1 MRILYFDI
9 DSLRPDHLGCYGYQ
23 RQTSPTIDSLAAEGI
38 RFENVYISD
47 AACMPSRTALFS
59 GRFGVHTGA
68 VNHGGVRS
76 EAFPE
81 GAGRNFRSTWAQS
94 SWPAALRDAGLR
106 TATISSFGERHAAYW
121 WYAGFQEILSPGRL
135 AQDEMADDTAD
146 LAVDWLQRHGEDD
159 NWFLHVNFWDVH
171 VPYRAPADFGDP
183 FAREPLPDWYTEE
196 VLALHL
202 AHSYGPNSARH
213 GIVWRNGRSHYEG
226 AYPRQPVRF
235 DDMTQARRM
244 FDGYDTAIRY
254 VDQAI
259 ERILHKLAAL
269 GILDD
274 TAVIVS
280 ADHGENLGELNI
292 YMDHATADHV
302 TMHVP
307 LIVRWPGLPQ
317 GHVDTALHYQVDLA
331 ATVIELAGGRVPA
344 NWDGESFAAELRNA
358 APRGRSHLVLSQLT
372 HSCQRA
378 VRFDDF
384 IAIHSYHDA
393 YRCLPDTLLFDVVAD
408 PHEQNDLAPQHP
420 DLVQRAAVLLVAWER
435 TMMQTATHPHDPLW
449 TVLAEGGG
457 FHARNALPSLIDW
470 LDQQGQHTNAER
482 MRARYLFTHQ
492 PSGA

>member
-1 MRILYFDI
+1 MRILYIDI
-9 DSLRPDHLGCYGYQ
+9 DSLRPDHLGCYGYH
-23 RQTSPTIDSLAAEGI
+23 RQTSPTIDRLAAEGV
-38 RFENVYISD
+38 RFENVYVSD

-59 GRFGVHTGA
+59 GRFGIHTGA
-68 VNHGGVRS
+68 VNHGGARS
-76 EAFPE
+76 EPFPE
-81 GAGRNFRSTWAQS
+81 GQGRNFRSAWAQS
-94 SWPAALRDAGLR
+94 SWMAALRDAGLR

-135 AQDEMADDTAD
+135 AQDELADDTVD
-146 LAVDWLQRHGEDD
+146 LAVDWLQRHGQDD

-171 VPYRAPADFGDP
+171 VPYRTPESFGDP
-183 FAREPLPDWYTEE
+183 FAEESLPDWYTEE
-196 VLALHL
+196 VLASHL
-202 AHSYGPNSARH
+202 TQSYGPNSARH
-213 GIVWRNGRSHYEG
+213 GIVWRNGHSRYEG
-226 AYPRQPVRF
+226 VYPRQPVRF
-235 DDMTQARRM
+235 DDVGQTRRM

-259 ERILHKLAAL
+259 DRILHKLTAL

-274 TAVIVS
+274 TAIIIS
-280 ADHGENLGELNI
+280 ADHGENLGELNV

-307 LIVRWPGLPQ
+307 LIIRWPGLPR
-317 GHVDTALHYQVDLA
+317 GHVDSALRYQLDLA
-331 ATVIELAGGRVPA
+331 ATVIELVDGRVPA
-344 NWDGESFAAELRNA
+344 NWDGESFVSELNQGVA
-358 APRGRSHLVLSQLT
+358 RGRSHLVLSQLT

-408 PHEQNDLAPQHP
+408 PHEQQDLALQRP
-420 DLVQRAAVLLVAWER
+420 DLVQRAAALLVDWER
-435 TMMQTATHPHDPLW
+435 SMMQTATHPHDPLW

-457 FHARNALPSLIDW
+457 FHVRRALPSLIDW
-470 LDQQGQHTNAER
+470 LDQQGERANAEY
-482 MRARYLFTHQ
+482 MRARYLSTHQ